1 MGIRLIGATA
11 AAVATTALTGGA
23 ASRSSVDSVWYQRLR
38 KPAYQPPRQV
48 FPIVWPL
55 LYADIAVV
63 SADTVDHLI
72 EDGDADAA
80 RRFSTALA
88 INLGLNASWSWV
100 FFGRRRLGLAALTA
114 GALAASSADLTR
126 RAVAV
131 RGGRAAPLAAYPAWC
146 AFAAILSTH
155 IWWLNRR

>member
-88 INLGLNASWSWV
+88 INLCLNASWSWV

-114 GALAASSADLTR
+114 GALAASSADLAR

-131 RGGRAAPLAAYPAWC
+131 RGGRAAPLAAYPVWC
-146 AFAAILSTH
+146 AFAAVLSTH

>member
-23 ASRSSVDSVWYQRLR
+23 ASRSSVDSVWYQRLC

-72 EDGDADAA
+72 EDGDTVSITISGIGTLSNPVV
-80 RRFSTALA
+80 RK
-88 INLGLNASWSWV
+88 GL
-100 FFGRRRLGLAALTA
+100 
-114 GALAASSADLTR
+114 
-126 RAVAV
+126 
-131 RGGRAAPLAAYPAWC
+131 
-146 AFAAILSTH
+146 
-155 IWWLNRR
+155 